1 MVDAEEKPAWTVPAG
16 VVEAGTDTFKG
27 LVLSRLSDSVVVVLL
42 LITRLGLV
50 VSDESRARKILAAS
64 STVSM
69 PRDIG

>member
-1 MVDAEEKPAWTVPAG
+1 MDAEEKPAWTVPAG
-16 VVEAGTDTFKG
+16 VVEADTDTFKG

-69 PRDIG
+69 PRDRG